1 MLFLETKADVLVE
14 QWLRWLSSCCGFIL
28 LRVPWI
34 AMSGSEVD
42 GEKRCSEDGEAVP
55 ANAVARV
62 TIVRSESYN
71 ELACTLQHL
80 GKC

>member
-1 MLFLETKADVLVE
+1 MLFGDKSRRLVE
-14 QWLRWLSSCCGFIL
+14 VL

-42 GEKRCSEDGEAVP
+42 GETRCSVDGEAN
-55 ANAVARV
+55 ASNAVARV
-62 TIVRSESYN
+62 AIVRSESYN

-80 GKC
+80 GTC